1 MASRW
6 PDSLVDETRAVDVP
20 GYGAEWLTLLRCY
33 TQVNAQW
40 TWLIMCNF
48 RDMASRLSR
57 SARWKSAGIMC
68 SLLALGERELAV
80 DLGRDSVAVV
90 DLLLV
95 RVQSLY
101 AVVVGPG
108 IQGLLIH

>member
-48 RDMASRLSR
+48 RDMAIFHLSINLRRLMD
-57 SARWKSAGIMC
+57 KSSPFC
-68 SLLALGERELAV
+68 
-80 DLGRDSVAVV
+80 
-90 DLLLV
+90 
-95 RVQSLY
+95 
-101 AVVVGPG
+101 PFF
-108 IQGLLIH
+108 

>member
-48 RDMASRLSR
+48 RDMAIFLVVAIGEVEVSWHHVF
-57 SARWKSAGIMC
+57 AAG
-68 SLLALGERELAV
+68 AWRA
-80 DLGRDSVAVV
+80 
-90 DLLLV
+90 
-95 RVQSLY
+95 
-101 AVVVGPG
+101 
-108 IQGLLIH
+108 